1 MTADELRRAF
11 TGFFTE
17 RGHVPLPSAG
27 LIPHHRAAP
36 LFTNAGMNQF
46 LPYILGEESP
56 PAPRAT
62 SVQKCVRIRGKH
74 DDIANIGVTWG
85 HLTFFEMLGNF
96 SFGDY
101 FKEGAIPFAWQLL
114 TEVLALD
121 ADRLWVTVHESD
133 DEGAQVWRDA
143 IGLPPERIQRMGAD
157 NFWEM
162 GETGPC
168 GPCSE
173 IYFDKGPEFG
183 EGGGPALGAA
193 ARFREIWN
201 LVFMQYDRQPDG
213 TLKPLPMRII
223 DTGAGLERCLTVLQ
237 GVDSVFDTDVLRP
250 LVEAAAKA
258 TGRNYGDDPD
268 VDVSLRILADHARS
282 MSFLVSDG
290 VFPSNEDRGYVLRR
304 IIRRAVRHAFTLGVD
319 RLVTPDLV
327 DATVQVMAS
336 AYPDLERNR
345 DFVAGVVTREEERF
359 RQTLRS
365 GSAILDDELDRAAEG
380 DGRLAGGVAFRL
392 HDTFGFPLE
401 LTLELAAERGVEV
414 DVAGFGEE
422 MEAQRR
428 RAREAATGGA
438 GGADPARVAEYREL
452 VEQFGPTDF
461 RGYVETASTARVL
474 AVLPG
479 SAGPSGE
486 GGEGEQVEVF
496 LDRTPF
502 YAESGGQVGDT
513 GTIAAETGVLEVLD
527 TTSAVPGLVRH
538 TARVVSGLVT
548 AGQEATAEIDAPRR
562 EAIRRNHTGTHLLHG
577 ALREVLGP
585 HVKQAGSL
593 VAPDRLRFDFSH
605 YGPLTPEDLARVED
619 VANGDVLANVPVR
632 AYETTRQEAERL
644 GAIAFFGEKYGEVV
658 RVVEAGPR
666 SVELCGGTHVP
677 ALGTIGPIKIVSE
690 SSIGANLRRI
700 EAVTGTGSFE
710 RIRQEEQLLGRTA
723 TLLRVAPP
731 EVPEKVERVL
741 EENRNLGEQVK
752 VLRREQAGSQA
763 ASLAAAA
770 TDGVVVARL
779 PDGTPRKDIE
789 TVAVAVRE
797 QPGVRVVVLGAVA
810 DKGVAL
816 VAVVAKDSGVVASD
830 LLLDAARAVGG
841 GVGRNPERAVA
852 GGRDVSRLDEAL
864 ELARQAAA
872 G

>member
-1 MTADELRRAF
+1 MSADELRRAF
-11 TGFFTE
+11 TAFFTE

-101 FKEGAIPFAWQLL
+101 FKEGAIPFAWELL
-114 TEVLALD
+114 TEVLGLD
-121 ADRLWVTVHESD
+121 PDRLWVTVHESD
-133 DEGAQVWRDA
+133 DEGAQVWLDA

-173 IYFDKGPEFG
+173 VYFDKGPEFG
-183 EGGGPALGAA
+183 EGGGPAEGGA

-201 LVFMQYDRQPDG
+201 LVFMQYDRQPEG

-319 RLVTPDLV
+319 RLVTPDMV
-327 DATVQVMAS
+327 DATVQVMAA

-345 DFVAGVVTREEERF
+345 DFVTGVVTREEERF

-365 GSAILDDELDRAAEG
+365 GSAILDEELDRAAAG
-380 DGRLAGGVAFRL
+380 DGRLAGGIAFRL

-401 LTLELAAERGVEV
+401 LTLELAAERGVAV

-428 RAREAATGGA
+428 RAREAVASGTA
-438 GGADPARVAEYREL
+438 GADPARLAEYREL

-461 RGYVETASTARVL
+461 RGYVETSSTARVL

-479 SAGPSGE
+479 PAAPRGDERASE
-486 GGEGEQVEVF
+486 EVEVF

-513 GTIAAETGVLEVLD
+513 GTITTETGTLEVLD

-538 TARVVSGLVT
+538 RARVASGRVT
-548 AGQEATAEIDAPRR
+548 AGQEATAAIDASRR

-605 YGPLTPEDLARVED
+605 YGPLTPEELARVED

-632 AYETTRQEAERL
+632 AYETSRQEAERL
-644 GAIAFFGEKYGEVV
+644 GAIAFFGEKYGDVV

-677 ALGTIGPIKIVSE
+677 ALGTIGPIKIVSV

-700 EAVTGTGSFE
+700 EAVTGTGSLE

-723 TLLRVAPP
+723 TLLRVPPP

-741 EENRNLGEQVK
+741 EDNRTLAEQIK
-752 VLRREQAGSQA
+752 ALRREQAGSQA
-763 ASLAAAA
+763 ASLAATAA
-770 TDGVVVARL
+770 DGVVVARL
-779 PDGTPRKDIE
+779 PDGTPRKDLE
-789 TVAVAVRE
+789 TLAVAVRE
-797 QPGVRVVVLGAVA
+797 QPGVAVVVLGAVA
-810 DKGVAL
+810 EKGVAL
-816 VAVVAKDSGVVASD
+816 VSVVAKDRGIMASD
-830 LLLDAARAVGG
+830 LLTDAARAVGG

-852 GGRDVSRLDEAL
+852 GGRDASRLDEAL
-864 ELARQAAA
+864 ELARQAATA
-872 G
+872 